1 MSVFPQERLI
11 EALWPAGADEHV
23 FAVLDGARDP
33 RVHAMV
39 TDSPLPHRCLYI
51 GALPTPLAR
60 AAPWLVQLM
69 RNASATRSLLTAA
82 WGKSWGVM
90 VRAPVTLPEMH
101 RHLRRFLRVRDERGR
116 TLLFRY
122 YDPRVLRVYLPT
134 CNEAELDQV
143 FGPIESFHME
153 AEDPARLLSFRRADG
168 ELKTAESSYYQPLP
182 WLKDYLRASR

>member
-11 EALWPAGADEHV
+11 EALWPAGDDGHA

-39 TDSPLPHRCLYI
+39 TASPLPHRCLYI

-60 AAPWLVQLM
+60 AAPWLVQLS
-69 RNASATRSLLTAA
+69 RESPATRTILSAA
-82 WGKSWGVM
+82 WGKSWGILA
-90 VRAPVTLPEMH
+90 RARVPLPELH

-122 YDPRVLRVYLPT
+122 YDPRVFRVYLPT
-134 CNEAELDQV
+134 CTEDELAQV
-143 FGPIESFHME
+143 FGPVETYLME
-153 AEDPARLLSFRRADG
+153 AEDPARLLTFRHAQG
-168 ELKTAESSYYQPLP
+168 ELKTADATYSQPLP